1 MGLDRANPRALS
13 APATAGQGRDGATGP
28 GLPLGSH
35 TCLPTGTASLPMDGA
50 DMHPDTANQDKS
62 NFFVVLGGNAL
73 GGEEGRECRAKQQVG
88 WSCAGISP
96 RPGCRT
102 SGSPLP
108 PAALLPLG
116 RLKMLQPLHWR
127 PRKEIPR
134 MFSNCESRNYIFI
147 FFFPFL
153 SLFGLA

>member
-13 APATAGQGRDGATGP
+13 APATAGQGRDGAMGL

-73 GGEEGRECRAKQQVG
+73 DREEGRERRAKQQVG

-108 PAALLPLG
+108 PAALPPLG

-134 MFSNCESRNYIFI
+134 MFSNCESRNY
-147 FFFPFL
+147 FFFFFHFCV
-153 SLFGLA
+153 SLV

>member
-13 APATAGQGRDGATGP
+13 APATAGQGRDGAMGP

-73 GGEEGRECRAKQQVG
+73 GGEEGRERRAKQQVG
-88 WSCAGISP
+88 VELCWHQPSP
-96 RPGCRT
+96 RLQDQWLTRSSCCFT
-102 SGSPLP
+102 SAGQAQN
-108 PAALLPLG
+108 AAAIA
-116 RLKMLQPLHWR
+116 LKT
-127 PRKEIPR
+127 
-134 MFSNCESRNYIFI
+134 
-147 FFFPFL
+147 
-153 SLFGLA
+153 